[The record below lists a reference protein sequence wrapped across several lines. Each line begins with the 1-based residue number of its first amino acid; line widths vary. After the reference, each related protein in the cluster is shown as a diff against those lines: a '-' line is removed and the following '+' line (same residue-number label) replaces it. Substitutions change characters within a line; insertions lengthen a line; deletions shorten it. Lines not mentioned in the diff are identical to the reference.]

1 MLILPHALT
10 RFQRDRFKVMW
21 RLADNRRKMHLHQSV
36 RRRANPSK
44 VLPESRGD
52 REEPPHPQK
61 MEHLTKVFPFHHPA
75 SADLHSLPSL
85 PPLPAGPVDIIRIL
99 VIKSSQEEKWER
111 YSPMTGL
118 QEGKRNNWLDTA
130 QLLPKDRGPDG
141 FSGKNMNSV
150 NFILRWWDSKF

>member
-1 MLILPHALT
+1 MPEKIGKCLLLQGGGCRAPG
-10 RFQRDRFKVMW
+10 RMG
-21 RLADNRRKMHLHQSV
+21 
-36 RRRANPSK
+36 RRRRRMCLA
-44 VLPESRGD
+44 RGD

-118 QEGKRNNWLDTA
+118 QEGKRNNWLETA